1 MKMIRNNESS
11 VIFVAT
17 EQLLKRVLRDS
28 ADKQASGRWTVF
40 DSETGNSADAAA
52 ELKSMERSPADI
64 RAHQAKAAAEKAEA
78 EVGEAK
84 KAQASAASEGES
96 GDKEPDPLQEIR
108 NSLMD
113 QVKATLA
120 MPAKDAKTAL
130 IEIALE
136 NFGVQIDG
144 RKSADTVRDDVVAL
158 IQGDAE

>member
-64 RAHQAKAAAEKAEA
+64 RAKAKSDAA
-78 EVGEAK
+78 
-84 KAQASAASEGES
+84 KAQANVGNAGEDKDD
-96 GDKEPDPLQEIR
+96 GGEKEPDPLQEIR
-108 NSLMD
+108 NSLLD

-120 MPAKDAKTAL
+120 MPARDAKTAL
-130 IEIALE
+130 AEIALE

-144 RKSADTVRDDVVAL
+144 RKSADTVRDDVSAL
-158 IQGDAE
+158 IRGDAE